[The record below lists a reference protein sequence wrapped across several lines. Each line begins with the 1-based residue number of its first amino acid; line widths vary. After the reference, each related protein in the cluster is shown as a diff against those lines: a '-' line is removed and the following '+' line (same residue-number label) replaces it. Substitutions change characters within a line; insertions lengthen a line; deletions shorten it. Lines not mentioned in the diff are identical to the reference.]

1 MKVFEQRITARS
13 EDIDELGHVNN
24 AAWVRWASVTLGY
37 QSRRLCRLSSSASSS
52 TRGCP
57 GSCPAAVI
65 ESASVIDRW
74 ASRSP
79 TLKARHAALTAG
91 TEARTVGEECVRKG
105 KLGWLS

>member
-37 QSRRLCRLSSSASSS
+37 QSRRLCQLSSSASSS

-57 GSCPAAVI
+57 GSCQAAVNA
-65 ESASVIDRW
+65 SASVIDSW

-79 TLKARHAALTAG
+79 PIKDRKSGEWGKSVSVRVDLGGRRNLKKK
-91 TEARTVGEECVRKG
+91 TE
-105 KLGWLS
+105 